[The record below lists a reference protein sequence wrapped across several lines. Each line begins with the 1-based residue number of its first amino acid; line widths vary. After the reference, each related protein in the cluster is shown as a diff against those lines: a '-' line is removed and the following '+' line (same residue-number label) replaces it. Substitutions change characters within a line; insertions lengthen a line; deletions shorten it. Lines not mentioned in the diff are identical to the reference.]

1 MIRKL
6 WLIFAQA
13 VTVSAGI
20 AVGLI
25 TVTDWRPFAPAQ
37 EAVHIPDFSS
47 AVERAAPAVVTI
59 FARHATPGKRAEQI
73 GTNWNSLPEEDFNTL
88 GSGVL
93 VSSDGFVLTN
103 YHVVASIQGL
113 YVGLPDSGQAEA
125 VLVGSDPETDL
136 ALIKIS
142 GESDLPFIGLG
153 DTSKLKVG
161 QSVLAIGNPFDVG
174 QTVTSGIISALGRH
188 GLGLNSYED
197 FIQTDAA
204 INQGN
209 SGGALVNTEGEL
221 IGINT
226 ASQGFTASVG
236 IDDKAGIRLIVR
248 HLTTLGH
255 RNLLYLYETF
265 DATMGFSSHNRV
277 TGFLE
282 ACSELDGVTGQT
294 MDMQAGDDPVD
305 AALTALLAR
314 DDAPTAL
321 CFHQDSLAIPLFFR
335 LRQCG
340 MAIPTDLSVTGFDN
354 STFSGEVGLTTVR
367 QKPYDMAVAAARK
380 ALDLIEG
387 RTLDQPHE
395 IFPVQLL
402 VRDSTAAPRVRG

>member
-226 ASQGFTASVG
+226 AIFWLF
-236 IDDKAGIRLIVR
+236 RLF
-248 HLTTLGH
+248 G
-255 RNLLYLYETF
+255 ET
-265 DATMGFSSHNRV
+265 GSSMVPWSR
-277 TGFLE
+277 
-282 ACSELDGVTGQT
+282 SEL
-294 MDMQAGDDPVD
+294 AREKD
-305 AALTALLAR
+305 AA
-314 DDAPTAL
+314 
-321 CFHQDSLAIPLFFR
+321 
-335 LRQCG
+335 
-340 MAIPTDLSVTGFDN
+340 
-354 STFSGEVGLTTVR
+354 
-367 QKPYDMAVAAARK
+367 K
-380 ALDLIEG
+380 
-387 RTLDQPHE
+387 
-395 IFPVQLL
+395 FP
-402 VRDSTAAPRVRG
+402 S